1 MVVPHLEGLI
11 LMGLPGQSQNRQMLP
26 GNRDLSAFCPSG
38 GRALLVHYR
47 PDFTRSLE
55 LVEPGQ
61 PPRTLWQGREGVA
74 ASACAGNGQRVGL
87 LLREGVGQPRLQLL
101 AFNHDGQILQRK
113 QLKGWE
119 FEPGT
124 SLEFDPSRNQ
134 LLLALRPLGASTY
147 GRGPR
152 PEARPE
158 SGRLAAVPALIDG
171 TNLSLKLLAK
181 PIRQAHWLP
190 AK

>member
-1 MVVPHLEGLI
+1 VWL
-11 LMGLPGQSQNRQMLP
+11 
-26 GNRDLSAFCPSG
+26 
-38 GRALLVHYR
+38 LLV
-47 PDFTRSLE
+47 D
-55 LVEPGQ
+55 
-61 PPRTLWQGREGVA
+61 
-74 ASACAGNGQRVGL
+74 
-87 LLREGVGQPRLQLL
+87 GVGQPRLQLL
-101 AFNHDGQILQRK
+101 AINHDGQILQRK

-134 LLLALRPLGASTY
+134 LLLALRPLGASTP
-147 GRGPR
+147 GRGSR

-171 TNLSLKLLAK
+171 THLSLKLLVK